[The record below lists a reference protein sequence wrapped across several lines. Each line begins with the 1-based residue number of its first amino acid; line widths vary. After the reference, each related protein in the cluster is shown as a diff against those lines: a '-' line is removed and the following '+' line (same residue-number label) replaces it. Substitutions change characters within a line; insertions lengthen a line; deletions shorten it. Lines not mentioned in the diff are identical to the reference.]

1 MANNNFSRRKFL
13 AGAAAVG
20 AAGVAG
26 FNPLVS
32 CSGGGSPKSDS
43 LVTGE
48 PFKKV
53 SDLFIPPL
61 LDKAPDG
68 QPLKAGVIGCG
79 GRGTGA
85 ALNWLAAG
93 PNLTVTAL
101 GDVFQDRVDSCRK
114 RIKADFNIEVPEENC
129 FVGFDNFQKVID
141 SGVDVVLLCTPP
153 VFRPIHFEAAV
164 KNRKHVFMEKP
175 VAVDPAGVRSVLA
188 SAKMA
193 ESHGLKVVCGTQR
206 RHQRDYIE
214 VYKQVATGAI
224 GDIISANAYWNQ
236 NKLWHRNPQA
246 EWSEMEC
253 MIRDWV
259 NWCWLSGDHIVEQH
273 VHNIDVINWFTGT
286 YPTRA
291 VGFGSRQRRLTG
303 DQYDNFSVD
312 FVYDNG
318 MHMHSMCRQIN
329 GCAGNVSEYIR
340 GTKGYTNCQNRIYD
354 LAGNEIYSYPYPLD
368 EAGTPMRSV
377 AVNPYDQEH
386 IDLVTCIREDKPI
399 NEAEATAMSCLVA
412 VMGRV
417 SAYTGK
423 EVTLEEML
431 NSDLKLGPET
441 FIMGDVG
448 IMKNAVVPISGEAAN

>member
-1 MANNNFSRRKFL
+1 MSNNNFSRRKFIT
-13 AGAAAVG
+13 GAAAVG
-20 AAGVAG
+20 AAGVVG

-32 CSGGGSPKSDS
+32 CSGGGQKSGS
-43 LVTGE
+43 LVTGQ

-53 SDLFIPPL
+53 EELLIPPL

-85 ALNWLAAG
+85 ALNWLGSG
-93 PNLTVTAL
+93 PNLTITAL
-101 GDVFQDRVDSCRK
+101 GDVFQDRVDACREK
-114 RIKADFNIEVPEENC
+114 IKGDYNIDVPEENC

-153 VFRPIHFEAAV
+153 VFRSLHFEAAV
-164 KNRKHVFMEKP
+164 KARKHVFMEKP

-193 ESHGLKVVCGTQR
+193 DSLGLKVVCGTQR
-206 RHQRDYIE
+206 HHQRDYVE

-246 EWSEMEC
+246 DWSEMEC

-273 VHNIDVINWFTGT
+273 VHNIDVINWFTGE
-286 YPTRA
+286 YPTSA
-291 VGFGSRQRRLTG
+291 VGFGSRQRRITG
-303 DQYDNFSVD
+303 DQFDNFSVD
-312 FVYDNG
+312 FAYDNG

-329 GCAGNVSEYIR
+329 GCENNVSEYIR
-340 GTKGYTNCQNRIYD
+340 GTKGYTNCQNIIYD

-368 EAGTPMRSV
+368 ESGTPLKSV

-399 NEAEATAMSCLVA
+399 NEAEATAMSCLTA
-412 VMGRV
+412 IMGRV

-423 EVTLEEML
+423 KVTLEEML
-431 NSDLKLGPET
+431 NSDLKLGPDT
-441 FIMGDVG
+441 FVMGDVG
-448 IMKNAVVPISGEAAN
+448 IMKNAVIPVAGEAANE